1 MASGKAVSTRE
12 GERLFS
18 EIMYQT
24 TDLGALTVAIYGSL
38 GSGKSTLLRTL
49 AETMR
54 CRDPESG
61 DTQPITIIWR
71 CRDIDIWNSFNKD
84 ITYLFIHK
92 DDYPYVRFR
101 TDRLQRLTEKDLP
114 KIITY
119 STNQD
124 LLSKIVKGSINCIF
138 EPQDYELTEY
148 MIDVLTKKG
157 ANRRHLEDPVV
168 DKSAWWIELCVW
180 LLVNKGLDFIAII
193 LDEFDEMMPSGVG
206 GVPWHLGYI
215 FRDYLRVSRKMNI
228 STIMCSHQIR
238 DVNPAILSKI
248 LVNVYLKG
256 AIAGGTLINPT
267 APVTMRRGL
276 GYIERDSWGI
286 FEFSKLK
293 MADKVITTFK
303 QKPQKVI
310 SVEDDGAP
318 KEIKTDYF
326 TINAT
331 QTDVVF
337 DVNKILEAF
346 GEKGITSDI
355 KPLDVVRDELATE
368 TKRFRKSKGFK
379 K

>member
-18 EIMYQT
+18 EVMYQT
-24 TDLGALTVAIYGSL
+24 TDLGALTIAIYGSL

-61 DTQPITIIWR
+61 ETQPMTIIWR

-101 TDRLQRLTEKDLP
+101 TDRLRRLTEKDLP

-180 LLVNKGLDFIAII
+180 LLVNKGLDFITII

-248 LVNVYLKG
+248 LVNIYLKG

-355 KPLDVVRDELATE
+355 KPLDVARDEL
-368 TKRFRKSKGFK
+368 KDKPRKL
-379 K
+379 

>member
-1 MASGKAVSTRE
+1 
-12 GERLFS
+12 
-18 EIMYQT
+18 
-24 TDLGALTVAIYGSL
+24 
-38 GSGKSTLLRTL
+38 
-49 AETMR
+49 
-54 CRDPESG
+54 
-61 DTQPITIIWR
+61 
-71 CRDIDIWNSFNKD
+71 
-84 ITYLFIHK
+84 
-92 DDYPYVRFR
+92 
-101 TDRLQRLTEKDLP
+101 
-114 KIITY
+114 
-119 STNQD
+119 
-124 LLSKIVKGSINCIF
+124 
-138 EPQDYELTEY
+138 

-180 LLVNKGLDFIAII
+180 LLVNKGLDFITII

-355 KPLDVVRDELATE
+355 KPLDVARDEL
-368 TKRFRKSKGFK
+368 KDKLRKL
-379 K
+379 